1 MLIRLLPLIA
11 GLVPF
16 VAINLAFWIGVQY
29 GPLPSC
35 NPYLD
40 GCVSISATGRN
51 PPGSFL
57 FRAVE
62 MPQSVLL
69 VIVWYFTVAWLQQLD
84 PRMRGSTGRWIM
96 TWGLMGG
103 LALIIYVTFLGTKE
117 PIYEFMRRFGIYLY
131 FLGTAM
137 AQLIVTL
144 RLKRTRAVT
153 QANTMI
159 WLVALPWLLG
169 IANLVQKAVL
179 ADPDPVENQIEW
191 IASTFMQAWFVF
203 LYLAWRETG
212 FNAKVFVGR
221 PSADS

>member
-11 GLVPF
+11 GVVPF
-16 VAINLAFWIGVQY
+16 IAINLAFWIGVKF
-29 GPLPSC
+29 GPLPAC
-35 NPYLD
+35 IPYID
-40 GCVSISATGRN
+40 GCTSISATGRY

-62 MPQSVLL
+62 MPTSVLL
-69 VIVWYFTVAWLQQLD
+69 VVVWYYTAAWLQQLD
-84 PRMRGSTGRWIM
+84 PRMRESTGHWIM
-96 TWGLMGG
+96 AWGIAGG

-117 PIYEFMRRFGIYLY
+117 PFYEFMRRFGIYLY

-144 RLKRTRAVT
+144 RLRKIRAVSH
-153 QANTMI
+153 AKIML

-212 FNAKVFVGR
+212 FRAAVSVDRTSG
-221 PSADS
+221 DS

>member
-11 GLVPF
+11 GVVPF

-35 NPYLD
+35 IPYID
-40 GCVSISATGRN
+40 GCTSISATGRY
-51 PPGSFL
+51 PPGSYL

-62 MPQSVLL
+62 MPLSVLL
-69 VIVWYFTVAWLQQLD
+69 VIVWYYAVAWLRQLEAG
-84 PRMRGSTGRWIM
+84 MRQSTGRWIM
-96 TWGLMGG
+96 AWGILGG

-117 PIYEFMRRFGIYLY
+117 PFYEFMRRFGIYLY

-144 RLKRTRAVT
+144 RLWKTRAVS
-153 QANTMI
+153 QANVML

-169 IANLVQKAVL
+169 LANLVQKAVI

-191 IASTFMQAWFVF
+191 IASTFMQAWYVF

-212 FNAKVFVGR
+212 FRATVSVDR
-221 PSADS
+221 TSADS